1 MVFDRKKTAEAT
13 AAGDSASASSAG
25 EGQAVLQSVKPD
37 AEEISE
43 EIGAYVK
50 GDYIGIEK
58 VNDPTFAQKILG
70 EGVAIVPADNKIC
83 APADVSVEMV
93 ADTKHA
99 VTLRTKAG
107 NGILIHVGLDTVQ
120 LGGKYFDV
128 HVKVGQEL
136 KKGDCIMDVDF
147 EKIAREGYD
156 ITVCMIFAELKE
168 GCRVEGEPGKT
179 DAVGDKIA
187 VIRR

>member
-1 MVFDRKKTAEAT
+1 M
-13 AAGDSASASSAG
+13 
-25 EGQAVLQSVKPD
+25 
-37 AEEISE
+37 
-43 EIGAYVK
+43 
-50 GDYIGIEK
+50 
-58 VNDPTFAQKILG
+58 
-70 EGVAIVPADNKIC
+70 
-83 APADVSVEMV
+83 
-93 ADTKHA
+93 
-99 VTLRTKAG
+99 
-107 NGILIHVGLDTVQ
+107 GLDTVQ

-168 GCRVEGEPGKT
+168 GCRVEREPEKRV
-179 DAVGDKIA
+179 AVGDKIA